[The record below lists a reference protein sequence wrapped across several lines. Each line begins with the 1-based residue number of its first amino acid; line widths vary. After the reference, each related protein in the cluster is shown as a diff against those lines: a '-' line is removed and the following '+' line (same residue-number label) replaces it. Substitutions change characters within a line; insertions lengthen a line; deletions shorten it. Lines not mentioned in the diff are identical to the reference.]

1 MENIPVSAIANQS
14 FQIILGDQDCSFRLY
29 TRPERAG
36 GPLRL
41 YMDLYV
47 GEATIF
53 YGALCKDGV
62 LLPLSDYMP
71 FEGGLL
77 FVDLEGSDDP
87 EYTGL
92 GTRWSLLYLTQEEA
106 DAYRNGEYAA
116 ES

>member
-1 MENIPVSAIANQS
+1 METIPVSALANQS
-14 FQIILGDQDCSFRLY
+14 FQLILGDQDCSFRLY

-36 GPLRL
+36 GSLRL

-47 GEATIF
+47 NEQPVF

-62 LLPLSDYMP
+62 LLPLADYMA

-77 FVDLEGSDDP
+77 FTDLEGDADP

-92 GTRWSLLYLTQEEA
+92 GTRWSLLYLTQDEA
-106 DAYRNGEYAA
+106 DAYRNGEFAA
-116 ES
+116 EI

>member
-1 MENIPVSAIANQS
+1 METIPVSAIANQS
-14 FQIILGDQDCSFRLY
+14 FQVVLGDQDCSFRLY

-47 GEATIF
+47 GETAIF

-62 LLPLSDYMP
+62 LLPLSGYMA

-77 FVDLEGSDDP
+77 FVDMEGSDDP

-92 GTRWSLLYLTQEEA
+92 GDRWNLLYLTQTEA
-106 DAYRNGEYAA
+106 DAYRSGEYVGR
-116 ES
+116 S